1 MRSSQRCTPDELI
14 CVSIARSVEDGDVLM
29 EGIGALLPTAG
40 YELARATHAPNA
52 IGLSPVG
59 GVFRTGVVPLSLDRY
74 ELDTMSAARKRFG
87 YGEIALW
94 YLPAYIGRAGTRWM
108 EFVRPAQVDAQAN
121 TNNVVVGRRSPPQV
135 RLPGAVGLPD
145 VAALCRRVCLYVPR
159 HDRRTFVERVDFAS
173 TAGRLRE
180 GELDA
185 PPRVVTNLGVFA
197 FRSEGG
203 LVAESLHPG
212 VAAEEVEAA
221 TCFEV
226 EIPSSTPTTPLPSA
240 EELRL
245 LREEI
250 DPLGLRRLEL
260 VSGPARYR
268 LIREML
274 TAPEHP
280 R

>member
-1 MRSSQRCTPDELI
+1 M

-29 EGIGALLPTAG
+29 EGIGAMLPTAG

-74 ELDTMSAARKRFG
+74 EPDTMSASRKRFT

-94 YLPAYIGRAGTRWM
+94 YLPAYVGRASTRWV

-121 TNNVVVGRRSPPQV
+121 TNNVVVGRRSAPEV
-135 RLPGAVGLPD
+135 RLPGAAGLPD
-145 VAALCRRVCLYVPR
+145 VTALCLRVFMYVPR
-159 HDRRTFVERVDFAS
+159 HDRRTFVERVDFIS
-173 TAGRLRE
+173 TAGRLHDFE
-180 GELDA
+180 ADA
-185 PPRVVTNLGVFA
+185 LPRVVTNLGVFA
-197 FRSEGG
+197 FRPEGG
-203 LVAESLHPG
+203 LVAESLHSG
-212 VAAEEVEAA
+212 VTRDEVQAA
-221 TCFEV
+221 TCFAV
-226 EIPSSTPTTPLPSA
+226 EIPSSTPTTPSPSA

-260 VSGPARYR
+260 VSRPERYR
-268 LIREML
+268 LIREL
-274 TAPEHP
+274 LSAPG
-280 R
+280 RLR